1 MITLR
6 LSAPAR
12 RGIEGYCRR
21 QGVSMTAFFEAFGQ
35 VLLEPGI
42 LVRLDASDVTVR
54 IVDDAKTLDQSRR
67 SRRNDSG

>member
-12 RGIEGYCRR
+12 SGIETYCRR

-35 VLLEPGI
+35 VLHDPG
-42 LVRLDASDVTVR
+42 VVGRLDSSDVTVR
-54 IVDDAKTLDQSRR
+54 IVEDAKTLDQLRR
-67 SRRNDSG
+67 SRRAGAG